1 MALEYINESSILKD
15 KSAIR
20 EFKRYL
26 NDPHDITS
34 DGAKAL
40 AKGRDLAKK
49 IKDSRVI
56 VIE

>member
-15 KSAIR
+15 KAAIK

-26 NDPHDITS
+26 NDPYDTTK

-40 AKGRDLAKK
+40 AKGRALAKK

-56 VIE
+56 VTE